1 VSDLRVDRTVNGTAA
16 VAERFER
23 AVALLRAAVR
33 ATPVLAAVLIA
44 IACTPPVDRRPADV
58 LVVGQTAEPKS
69 LDPHVTTAL
78 NDFRILVNLY
88 EGLVRFRNGTL
99 EPEPAL
105 AYRWEISEDGRQYT
119 FFLRQGVRFHDGA
132 PFDAEA
138 VRFNIERMLREDH
151 PFHHTGP
158 FPLAFFFETIESVQ
172 IVDPYQ
178 VRFLLAEPFA
188 PLLSNLAYPTGL
200 MVSPA
205 AVRRHDLD
213 FGRRPAGTG
222 PFRFVDWE
230 PRRRVM
236 LERNPDYWGAAAL
249 PRVLVFRPLT
259 DPMTR
264 VTELMAG
271 GIDIVTELSPDNVAL
286 LRRDPRFEVH
296 ERAGPHLWFLIL
308 NTREGP
314 FRDRRVRQAVNY
326 GVDKDALVRHVLQDT
341 ARVAAGPVPTA
352 FGWAHDEGLEPYP
365 YDPERA
371 RSLLRDSGYGDGLS
385 LRLMAPTSGS
395 GMLAPVQMATAIQGD
410 LARIGVDLAI
420 ETYEWNTFLAKVN
433 RGLAGQADMA
443 EMAWMTN
450 DPDTLPYLALR
461 SRAMPEAGGFNSGY
475 YRNPQVDSL
484 IESARGSTDPAERAR
499 LYREL
504 QRLVHADAPWLV
516 VASWRQNAVAAQ
528 GLEGFALQPSFFLLL
543 RDTTRADP

>member
-1 VSDLRVDRTVNGTAA
+1 M
-16 VAERFER
+16 
-23 AVALLRAAVR
+23 
-33 ATPVLAAVLIA
+33 
-44 IACTPPVDRRPADV
+44 
-58 LVVGQTAEPKS
+58 
-69 LDPHVTTAL
+69 
-78 NDFRILVNLY
+78 NLY
-88 EGLVRFRNGTL
+88 EGLVRFRDGTL

-105 AYRWEISEDGRQYT
+105 AQRWEITEDGRQYS
-119 FFLRQGVRFHDGA
+119 FFLRRGVRFHDGA
-132 PFDAEA
+132 PFDAPA

-151 PFHHTGP
+151 PFRHTGP
-158 FPLAFFFETIESVQ
+158 FPLAFFFEKIESVQ
-172 IVDPYQ
+172 VVDPYL
-178 VRFLLAEPFA
+178 VRFHLAEPFA
-188 PLLSNLAYPTGL
+188 PLLAHLAYPTGL

-205 AVRRHDLD
+205 AVHRHDLD
-213 FGRRPAGTG
+213 YGRRPAGTG
-222 PFRFVDWE
+222 PFRFVDWQ

-259 DPMTR
+259 DPMAR

-286 LRRDPRFEVH
+286 LRRDPRFEVQ

-314 FRDRRVRQAVNY
+314 LRDRRVRQAVNHA
-326 GVDKDALVRHVLQDT
+326 VDKAALVRHVLQDT
-341 ARVAAGPVPTA
+341 ASVAAGPVPAA
-352 FGWAHDEGLEPYP
+352 FEWAHDPGLEPYP
-365 YDPERA
+365 YDPGRA
-371 RSLLRDSGYGDGLS
+371 RALLSEAGYGDGLR
-385 LRLMAPTSGS
+385 LRLMAPASGS
-395 GMLAPVQMATAIQGD
+395 GMLAPVQMATAIQAD
-410 LARIGVDLAI
+410 LAKIGIDLTI

-461 SRAMPEAGGFNSGY
+461 SGAMPEEGGFNSGY
-475 YRNPQVDSL
+475 YSNPRVDAL
-484 IESARGSTDPAERAR
+484 IESARRSTGRAERAR

-516 VASWRQNAVAAQ
+516 VASWRQNAVSSQ
-528 GLEGFALQPSFFLLL
+528 GLTGFSLQPSFFLLL
-543 RDTTRADP
+543 RDARRADP